1 MLDLR
6 TVSPLDIQSI
16 GETVAKTGRVV
27 VVQRS
32 AANGGIGAAIMS
44 EISERF
50 ILSLKAPIGRVAAP
64 DSVYPFGQAE
74 NDWMIKSDDVVAKVV
89 EVVNYD

>member
-1 MLDLR
+1 MQEAR
-6 TVSPLDIQSI
+6 R
-16 GETVAKTGRVV
+16 VA
-27 VVQRS
+27 
-32 AANGGIGAAIMS
+32 GIGAAIMS